1 MRAILLVPTII
12 LAACSADAAP
22 SHGGATSRSYDVG
35 SFDAVSL
42 EGRHDVIVKVGA
54 PAAVRAEGDAEALD
68 QLKISVE
75 NGSLKIDDQKH
86 GGWNFGSKKGRATI
100 YVTVPALKAAA
111 LGGSGNIRI
120 DRVDGADFSA
130 SLGGSGNIDLG
141 AMQVGKA
148 DFSLAGSGNI
158 RAVGKASNASI
169 SIAGSGNVNAASVEA
184 RTASISIAGSGNAN
198 IRALDKADVVLMGS
212 GGGDVSGSAKCSLSK
227 MGSGSLRCGA

>member
-1 MRAILLVPTII
+1 MRAILFLSTIA

-22 SHGGATSRSYDVG
+22 SHGGSTSRTYDVG

-54 PAAVRAEGDAEALD
+54 PASVRAEGDANALD
-68 QLKISVE
+68 QLKISVD
-75 NGSLKIDDQKH
+75 NGSLKVEEKKH
-86 GGWNFGSKKGRATI
+86 GWNWGSNKGHATI

-120 DRVDGADFSA
+120 DHVDGRDFSA
-130 SLGGSGNIDLG
+130 SVGGSGNIDL
-141 AMQVGKA
+141 ATMQVGKA

-158 RAVGKASNASI
+158 KAAGKASNASI
-169 SIAGSGNVNAASVEA
+169 SIAGSGNVNAGNVET
-184 RTASISIAGSGNAN
+184 RTASISIMGSGNAN

-212 GGGDVSGSAKCSLSK
+212 GGANVTGSAKCSLSK